1 MRGVPRTIACAWL
14 LAAGCSLPP
23 ASSPDDEPIPVDAPA
38 IDPPGHLPGRPGLGV
53 HALSFHRYRV
63 DSPPSIAAGPMA
75 TQPSGSLLIA
85 GVGRGDASTFAL
97 PTDSGGNTAQQLGAM
112 HGYTRWPTSGT
123 AMYTFASAAGGPDHT
138 IRTTT
143 TPDDEITLAAVEVI
157 EGTRVQA
164 AAWNEVTSGP
174 LTSKTVTTTG
184 PATLIAFWWGDAFAM
199 VDQTATPDSGF
210 TVVDSVLAAG
220 SLVQG
225 AVAVKNVTA
234 AGTYH
239 VTWTATPAQGAQLW
253 LVAVQ

>member
-1 MRGVPRTIACAWL
+1 MDVPRRIACGWL
-14 LAAGCSLPP
+14 LAAGCSLP
-23 ASSPDDEPIPVDAPA
+23 AANSAAGERAPVDGAP
-38 IDPPGHLPGRPGLGV
+38 IDPPGHMPGMPGLGV

-63 DSPPSIAAGPMA
+63 NSPPSIATAPMA

-97 PTDSGGNTAQQLGAM
+97 PIDNHGNRARQLGAM
-112 HGYTRWPTSGT
+112 HGYTRWPDSGT
-123 AMYTFASAAGGPDHT
+123 AIYMFPSVAGGPGHRIST
-138 IRTTT
+138 ST

-157 EGTRVQA
+157 HGTKLQA
-164 AAWNEVTSGP
+164 VAWNEVTSGP

-184 PATLIAFWWGDAFAM
+184 PTTLIAFWWGDAFPRGN
-199 VDQTATPDSGF
+199 QTATPDSGF
-210 TVVDSVLAAG
+210 TVVEAVLAGG

-239 VTWTATPAQGAQLW
+239 VTWTATPEQGAQLW
-253 LVAVQ
+253 LIAVQ